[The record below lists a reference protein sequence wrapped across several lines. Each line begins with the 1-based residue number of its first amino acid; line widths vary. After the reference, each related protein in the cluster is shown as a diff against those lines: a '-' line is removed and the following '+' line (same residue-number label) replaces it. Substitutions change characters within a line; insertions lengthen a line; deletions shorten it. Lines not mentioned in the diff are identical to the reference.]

1 MREAEPI
8 IVERTITVN
17 DGSKNPVGYD
27 DIIKPILKLNDLSMQ
42 EREQGLQ
49 DLHGVSD
56 LQQEDPH
63 FIQQHLAELKLELR
77 MGSDESED
85 RELIKFLRA
94 ETFDSRKAAARYHR
108 FQELQMN
115 LFGKRGNIRYS
126 DLSEQ
131 DIKFLKSGFMQLLPQ
146 RDRAGRA
153 IMICIGSIKQ
163 QLRTPLD
170 SDVRKCGCGHQNVEP
185 WLCFYPYLT
194 DWLLSFFPSFFLV
207 DCYSFD
213 VFRFSRPRQ
222 RKMKKHKNAVWS

>member
-1 MREAEPI
+1 MREAQPI
-8 IVERTITVN
+8 LVERNNTVN
-17 DGSKNPVGYD
+17 DGPKNPGSYDDND

-56 LQQEDPH
+56 LHPEDPP
-63 FIQQHLAELKLELR
+63 FVQQRLADLKSELR

-131 DIKFLKSGFMQLLPQ
+131 DIKFLQSGFMQLLPQ

-163 QLRTPLD
+163 QLRTPLE
-170 SDVRKCGCGHQNVEP
+170 SDVRECGCGHHNVEP

-194 DWLLSFFPSFFLV
+194 NWLLSFFPSLFLV
-207 DCYSFD
+207 DCC
-213 VFRFSRPRQ
+213 RLLL
-222 RKMKKHKNAVWS
+222 